1 MEEAES
7 EQMLSILHQQ
17 DGEMLTSCTKLCCIV
32 QRDHE
37 GPVLPGAGGIGT
49 AWRAPYAHLGS
60 PRARPNTDLVPLPP
74 PRFVQSSR
82 DVTARHRTYPK
93 STSLSPVQ
101 NSLFPG
107 PA

>member
-17 DGEMLTSCTKLCCIV
+17 DGEMLTSCTKLCCVV

-49 AWRAPYAHLGS
+49 AWRAP
-60 PRARPNTDLVPLPP
+60 
-74 PRFVQSSR
+74 
-82 DVTARHRTYPK
+82 
-93 STSLSPVQ
+93 
-101 NSLFPG
+101 
-107 PA
+107 